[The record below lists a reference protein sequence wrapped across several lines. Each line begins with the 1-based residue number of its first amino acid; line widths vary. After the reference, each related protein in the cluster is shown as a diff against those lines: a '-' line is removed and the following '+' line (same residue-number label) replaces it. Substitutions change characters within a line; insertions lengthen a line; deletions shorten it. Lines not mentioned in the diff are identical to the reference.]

1 MVYSCPAPATS
12 SPVKLQMPICCSCYW
27 QGSISFPTVCL
38 LISGVEQPVSRST
51 HARYFWFFQCIIIS
65 TIGRVPQMGVFGC
78 FLEFPCS
85 CCAFVL
91 FSDMPLINTE
101 TLGCGGPWPP
111 KNPPRFLSLEPR
123 LVVPHF
129 GRLLL
134 SLPPLL
140 ALFPRVFV

>member
-1 MVYSCPAPATS
+1 
-12 SPVKLQMPICCSCYW
+12 
-27 QGSISFPTVCL
+27 
-38 LISGVEQPVSRST
+38 
-51 HARYFWFFQCIIIS
+51 
-65 TIGRVPQMGVFGC
+65 MGVFGC